1 MRQTNIE
8 DEAADLAVLH
18 WQCDCSAAS
27 HTGSCSGVF
36 LWNLIF
42 YCML

>member
-1 MRQTNIE
+1 MRRTHIE

-18 WQCDCSAAS
+18 WQCDFTAAS

-42 YCML
+42 TSML